1 MDRELLLELGLEEIP
16 ASWLPALTTQLGTV
30 LEAKLKE
37 ARLMTDEPIETFS
50 TPRRLTVRSAKISER
65 QTDLEELL
73 TGPPVSAAFG
83 ADGQLT
89 PAGAGFVKKQ
99 GATEAQIERVKT
111 PKGEYIGIR
120 KHQRGKAAVDVLPD
134 VLTGVL
140 RGMSFPKQMRWDA
153 LLDDG
158 KGELPFG
165 RPIRWIL
172 YLFGG
177 RVVPFTIG
185 RSPLAAG
192 SRVQEISS
200 GSNT

>member
-1 MDRELLLELGLEEIP
+1 M
-16 ASWLPALTTQLGTV
+16 
-30 LEAKLKE
+30 
-37 ARLMTDEPIETFS
+37 
-50 TPRRLTVRSAKISER
+50 
-65 QTDLEELL
+65 

-83 ADGQLT
+83 ADGTLT

-99 GATEAQIERVKT
+99 GATEDQIERVKT
-111 PKGEYIGIR
+111 PKGEYIGVR

-172 YLFGG
+172 YLYGG

-185 RSPLAAG
+185 RSPLGAGLARAGDQLRREHLRPSLPDDERPRRPRRQGQELRRLPQAARP
-192 SRVQEISS
+192 STS
-200 GSNT
+200 